1 MTIQPRLAALEFFAG
16 GGMSRLGLGSAW
28 DVVFANDCDRLK
40 VAAYQA
46 AFGHAPDPRD
56 VWTLRAGDI
65 PARADLAWASSPC
78 QDVSLAGARAGLTA
92 ERSGAFFGF
101 WRLIEALQD
110 AGRAPPVIAI
120 ENVRGL
126 LTSGNGRDFARIAAV
141 LAERGYRFGA
151 LEMDAADF
159 LPQSRPRVFIVA
171 LADGI
176 AVPPGLQDAGAS
188 APFRTDAVRSAF
200 DALTPALAARWC
212 WWRLPAPP
220 RRNTRLVDLLEPDC
234 GCWHAPAKTAGL
246 LDQMAPRQRA
256 RLEAARAEGPTVAA
270 VYRRIRVEDGA
281 RVQRAEARFDGLAGC
296 IRTAKGGSSRQFL
309 LFADASGVRSRA
321 LTAREAARLMGL
333 PDEHPL
339 PRGET
344 AGLHVIGDGVAV
356 PVVAWLAD
364 HLLTP
369 LARAARATAGTAA
382 A

>member
-1 MTIQPRLAALEFFAG
+1 MA
-16 GGMSRLGLGSAW
+16 RLGLGPAW

-40 VAAYQA
+40 VDAYRR
-46 AFGHAPDPRD
+46 AFGHTPDPRD
-56 VWTLRAGDI
+56 VWTLSASDI

-101 WRLIEALQD
+101 WRLVEALQD

-126 LTSGNGRDFARIAAV
+126 LTSAQGRDFARICEA
-141 LAERGYRFGA
+141 LAGRGYRFGV

-159 LPQSRPRVFIVA
+159 VPQSRLRVFIVA
-171 LADGI
+171 VHEAV
-176 AVPPGLQDAGAS
+176 AVPPGLQDGGGA
-188 APFRTDAVRSAF
+188 APFRSEAVRTARDS
-200 DALTPALAARWC
+200 LSPPLAARWI
-212 WWRLPAPP
+212 WWRLPAAP
-220 RRNTRLVDLLEPDC
+220 RRNTTLADLLEADC
-234 GCWHAPAKTAGL
+234 GCWHASAKTDRL
-246 LDQMAPRQRA
+246 LAQMAPRQRE
-256 RLEAARAEGPTVAA
+256 RLEAARADGPVVGA

-309 LFADASGVRSRA
+309 LFADPEGVRSRA

-339 PRGET
+339 PQGQT
-344 AGLHVIGDGVAV
+344 AGLHVLGDGVAV
-356 PVVAWLAD
+356 PVVSWLAD

-369 LARAARATAGTAA
+369 LARAARTDAGAA
-382 A
+382 AA